1 MPAATRKR
9 RSFSKNR
16 DDEIMTYSGIVFRPL
31 EPEPHMIVIEDV
43 AHALANNC
51 RYTGHVREFYSVA
64 QHSVHVAD
72 LLLNEYGAFEPSLA
86 YWGLL
91 HDASEAYL
99 SDLARP
105 VKQQPE
111 LGDTYRAC
119 EERLMLAVAERFG
132 LDWPMPAEVK
142 WADDVLLR
150 AEQRD
155 LMPGEYPREEAD
167 KYWPFTIE
175 GWSPARAE
183 AEFLEMLNLL
193 SFPI

>member
-9 RSFSKNR
+9 RSFTKNR

-31 EPEPHMIVIEDV
+31 EPEPHMIVIEDI
-43 AHALANNC
+43 AHALANSC

-64 QHSVHVAD
+64 QHSV
-72 LLLNEYGAFEPSLA
+72 LLTALVDAVDPDSML
-86 YWGLL
+86 WGLL

-119 EERLMLAVAERFG
+119 EERLMYAVAERFG
-132 LDWPMPAEVK
+132 LDMPIPESVH
-142 WADDVLLR
+142 WADDVVLR

-155 LMPGEYPREEAD
+155 LMPGTYPQEEAD
-167 KYWPFTIE
+167 KWFPYTISGWTPQFAEKRFLDQYYWLT
-175 GWSPARAE
+175 S
-183 AEFLEMLNLL
+183 
-193 SFPI
+193 